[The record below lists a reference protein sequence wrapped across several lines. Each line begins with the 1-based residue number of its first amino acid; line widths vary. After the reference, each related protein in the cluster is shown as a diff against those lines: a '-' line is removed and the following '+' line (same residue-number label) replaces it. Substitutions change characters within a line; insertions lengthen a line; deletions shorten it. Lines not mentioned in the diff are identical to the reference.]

1 MRLTASLLL
10 LASAANALQPGQT
23 PTVTGP
29 ATFQTT
35 TRLVVE
41 TVGVKDKNGNPIE
54 GLTAKDFT
62 ITEDGVPQTI
72 RFFEFQK
79 LPEAAEAP
87 PASPIDAHIVP
98 FAK

>member
-10 LASAANALQPGQT
+10 LASAANAQQPGQNT
-23 PTVTGP
+23 TVTGP

-54 GLTAKDFT
+54 GLTAKDFA
-62 ITEDGVPQTI
+62 ITEDGVPPT
-72 RFFEFQK
+72 
-79 LPEAAEAP
+79 A
-87 PASPIDAHIVP
+87 D
-98 FAK
+98 